1 MCSGVLQGPFLLPV
15 LCRLKA
21 KTSAAGVAGDR
32 QTLLLQTGVTRMF
45 PHCLL
50 QGNEHKGLPCA
61 AGLCILAV
69 WHFSVMS
76 CLSLQEELLK
86 AIASV
91 VSACR

>member
-69 WHFSVMS
+69 RHFSVMS